1 MSIYEENQIIYDTI
15 GAEKPIEFFV
25 PPRPW
30 VRYFARLIDIYL
42 GSFLVAIMWNI
53 GSPSTYDKMLLN
65 IENEYFIGMILYII
79 WLFFESFLL
88 STFGTTLGKWVFSS
102 KLVSIDGG
110 KLPFSKTLLRSFS
123 MWVNGL
129 GLMLPVISLLTLS
142 NSFNR
147 LKNENYTGHTKWD
160 IKTNSAVIT
169 TKLKPI
175 KIILSI
181 IICIVS
187 LVGYTYYNVNQE
199 ETINGNNVVV
209 QQLNDTKA
217 NLDKE
222 KAFLDNWNN
231 ELAIQYDNLNE
242 LADDMEELSSSLN
255 ETEDN
260 ADLNNYN
267 SDIDNYNLQQAE
279 FETRR
284 LKYNSDTII
293 YNKKYEDVVGD
304 EE

>member
-1 MSIYEENQIIYDTI
+1 MSIYYENPSINENL
-15 GAEKPIEFFV
+15 GVGKPIEFFV

-30 VRYFARLIDIYL
+30 VRYFARLIDLYF
-42 GSFLVAIMWNI
+42 GSFLVAITWNLV
-53 GSPSTYDKMLLN
+53 SPSTYDRMLVN
-65 IENEYFIGMILYII
+65 IGNEYFIGIILYII
-79 WLFFESFLL
+79 WLFFESLSL
-88 STFGTTLGKWVFSS
+88 STLGTTLGKWVFSS

-110 KLPFSKTLLRSFS
+110 KLSFPKALLRSFS

-129 GLMLPVISLLTLS
+129 GLMLPVVSLLTLS

-169 TKLKPI
+169 TKLNPI
-175 KIILSI
+175 KIILLI
-181 IICIVS
+181 IICLVS

-199 ETINGNNVVV
+199 ESINVNNVAV

-222 KAFLDNWNN
+222 KAFLDNWKN
-231 ELAIQYDNLNE
+231 ELTIEFDNLNE
-242 LADDMEELSSSLN
+242 LSDDMEALSGN
-255 ETEDN
+255 EPDYDSTID
-260 ADLNNYN
+260 NYN
-267 SDIDNYNLQQAE
+267 SDVDYYNLQQTE
-279 FETRR
+279 FESRR
-284 LKYNSDTII
+284 LKYNSDTDI
-293 YNKKYEDVVGD
+293 YNKKYEEVIGA

>member
-1 MSIYEENQIIYDTI
+1 MSIYHENPSINENF
-15 GAEKPIEFFV
+15 GVEKPVEFFI

-30 VRYFARLIDIYL
+30 VRYFARLIDIYF
-42 GSFLVAIMWNI
+42 GSFTVAIIWNI
-53 GSPSTYDKMLLN
+53 VSPSTYDKILVN
-65 IENEYFIGMILYII
+65 IGNKYFIGIILYII

-88 STFGTTLGKWVFSS
+88 STLGTTPGKWTFSS

-110 KLPFSKTLLRSFS
+110 KLSFSKALLRSFS

-129 GLMLPVISLLTLS
+129 GLMLPVVSLITLT

-169 TKLKPI
+169 TKLNPI
-175 KIILSI
+175 KIVLLI

-187 LVGYTYYNVNQE
+187 LVGYDYYNVNQE
-199 ETINGNNVVV
+199 ETVNVNNVAV
-209 QQLNDTKA
+209 QQLNDTRV

-222 KAFLDNWNN
+222 KAFLDNWKN
-231 ELAIQYDNLNE
+231 ELTIQLDNLNE
-242 LADDMEELSSSLN
+242 LSDDMEALSGN
-255 ETEDN
+255 ETDY
-260 ADLNNYN
+260 DSTIDNYN
-267 SDIDNYNLQQAE
+267 SDVDNYNLQQTK

-284 LKYNSDTII
+284 LKYNSDTDI
-293 YNKKYEDVVGD
+293 YNKKYEELIGS